1 MTHNNLIATALHLD
15 LGVALRHVS
24 SACNRGLS
32 MSAIRPR
39 RSVLYM
45 PGANERALEKAKTL
59 PADSLILD
67 LEDAVAPEAKVE
79 ARERVCGAMKA
90 GGYGPREL
98 IIRINGLD
106 TEWGAA
112 DLQAAVA
119 ARPDAVLAPKVNDA
133 SDIDRLEG
141 ALYGDHAS
149 PDVALWVMIET
160 PLAILNIREIAAKA
174 GATQLKGFVMG
185 SNDLIKDFRADPMP
199 GRENLAACYTLA
211 IAAARAFDLLV
222 FDGVYNDITNAEGFA
237 AECRQSKAFG
247 FDGKTLIHPSQV
259 EPCNEIF
266 APPADAVKQ
275 ARDVIA
281 AFADPANAGKGVLKV
296 NGRMTELL
304 HLAQA
309 KRMVAV
315 AEAIAAR
322 GSAGS

>member
-1 MTHNNLIATALHLD
+1 
-15 LGVALRHVS
+15 
-24 SACNRGLS
+24 

-79 ARERVCGAMKA
+79 ARERVCAMVKA

-98 IIRINGLD
+98 VIRINGQD
-106 TEWGAA
+106 TEWGKA
-112 DLQAAVA
+112 DLKAAVQ
-119 ARPDAVLAPKVNDA
+119 ARPDAILSPKVTSAD
-133 SDIDRLEG
+133 DIAWLDEALSEAG
-141 ALYGDHAS
+141 AAANLQ
-149 PDVALWVMIET
+149 LWVMIET
-160 PLAILNIREIAAKA
+160 PLSIFNLKEIAAKGPTTRLA
-174 GATQLKGFVMG
+174 GFVMG
-185 SNDLIKDFRADPMP
+185 TNDLIKDFRAEPVPD
-199 GRENLAACYTLA
+199 RSNLAVTLTLA
-211 IAAARAFDLLV
+211 IAAARAHDLLV
-222 FDGVYNDITNAEGFA
+222 FDGVYNDIANAEGFA
-237 AECRQSKAFG
+237 VEAKQGRNFG

-259 EPCNEIF
+259 EPCNAIF
-266 APPADAVKQ
+266 APAAAAVEQ
-275 ARDVIA
+275 SRAVIE

-296 NGRMTELL
+296 NGKMTELL

-322 GSAGS
+322 ETANG

>member
-1 MTHNNLIATALHLD
+1 
-15 LGVALRHVS
+15 
-24 SACNRGLS
+24 

-45 PGANERALEKAKTL
+45 PGANERALEKARTL

-79 ARERVCGAMKA
+79 ARDRVSAVVKA

-98 IIRINGLD
+98 IIRINGQD
-106 TEWGAA
+106 TEWGKA
-112 DLQAAVA
+112 DLRAAAHVQ
-119 ARPDAVLAPKVNDA
+119 PDAILAPKVTSGD
-133 SDIDRLEG
+133 DIRWLDEALSQAG
-141 ALYGDHAS
+141 AETALQ
-149 PDVALWVMIET
+149 LWVMIET
-160 PLAILNIREIAAKA
+160 PLAILNLKEIAAAAK
-174 GATQLKGFVMG
+174 TTRLRGFVMG
-185 SNDLIKDFRADPMP
+185 SNDLLKDFRADPMP
-199 GRENLAACYTLA
+199 GRENLAATYTLA
-211 IAAARAFDLLV
+211 IAAARAFDLLI
-222 FDGVYNDITNAEGFA
+222 FDGVYNDIANAEGFA
-237 AECRQSKAFG
+237 SEARQSKAFG

-259 EPCNEIF
+259 EPCNTIF
-266 APPADAVKQ
+266 APPAEAVNQ

-322 GSAGS
+322 EAAS

>member
-1 MTHNNLIATALHLD
+1 
-15 LGVALRHVS
+15 
-24 SACNRGLS
+24 

-79 ARERVCGAMKA
+79 ARERVCDAVKS
-90 GGYGPREL
+90 GGYGPREI
-98 IIRINGLD
+98 IIRVNALD

-112 DLQAAVA
+112 DLQAAVLA
-119 ARPDAVLAPKVNDA
+119 KPDAILAPKVNSA
-133 SDIDRLEG
+133 TDIDRLEG

-149 PDVALWVMIET
+149 ADIALWVMIET

-174 GATQLKGFVMG
+174 GVTQLKGFVMG

-199 GRENLAACYTLA
+199 GRENLAACYTMT
-211 IAAARAFDLLV
+211 IAAARAYDLLV
-222 FDGVYNDITNAEGFA
+222 FDGVYNDIANADGFA
-237 AECRQSKAFG
+237 AEAKQAKAFG

-259 EPCNEIF
+259 EPCNAIF

-296 NGRMTELL
+296 NGKMTELL

-309 KRMVAV
+309 TRLVAV

-322 GSAGS
+322 EAVQ

>member
-1 MTHNNLIATALHLD
+1 
-15 LGVALRHVS
+15 
-24 SACNRGLS
+24 

-79 ARERVCGAMKA
+79 ARERVCAAVRA

-98 IIRINGLD
+98 IVRINGLD
-106 TEWGAA
+106 TEWGAD
-112 DLQAAVA
+112 DLQAAVDA
-119 ARPDAVLAPKVNDA
+119 KPDAILAPKVNDA
-133 SDIDRLEG
+133 ADMDRLES
-141 ALYGDHAS
+141 ALYGDHAGAS
-149 PDVALWVMIET
+149 IALWVMIET
-160 PLAILNIREIAAKA
+160 PRAILNIREIAAKA
-174 GATQLKGFVMG
+174 GPTQLAGFVMG

-211 IAAARAFDLLV
+211 IAAARAFDILV
-222 FDGVYNDITNAEGFA
+222 FDGVYNDIANAEGFA
-237 AECRQSKAFG
+237 AEARQARAFG

-259 EPCNEIF
+259 EPCNAIF

-275 ARDVIA
+275 AHDVIA

-309 KRMVAV
+309 KRIVAV

-322 GSAGS
+322 EAR

>member
-1 MTHNNLIATALHLD
+1 
-15 LGVALRHVS
+15 
-24 SACNRGLS
+24 

-79 ARERVCGAMKA
+79 ARDRVCNVVKA

-98 IIRINGLD
+98 IIRVNGQD
-106 TEWGAA
+106 TEWGKA
-112 DLQAAVA
+112 DLKAAVHA
-119 ARPDAVLAPKVNDA
+119 HPDAILAPKVTSGDDIHWLNEAMSEAGA
-133 SDIDRLEG
+133 SEQL
-141 ALYGDHAS
+141 
-149 PDVALWVMIET
+149 ALWVMIET
-160 PLAILNIREIAAKA
+160 PLSILNIKEIAAA
-174 GATQLKGFVMG
+174 GKTTRLAGFVMG
-185 SNDLIKDFRADPMP
+185 SNDLIKDFRAEPMP

-211 IAAARAFDLLV
+211 IAAARAYDLMV
-222 FDGVYNDITNAEGFA
+222 FDGVFNDIANAEGFA

-259 EPCNEIF
+259 EPCNAIF
-266 APPADAVKQ
+266 APPEDAVKQ

-281 AFADPANAGKGVLKV
+281 AFADPVNAGKGVLKV
-296 NGRMTELL
+296 NGKMTELL

-309 KRMVAV
+309 RRLVAV
-315 AEAIAAR
+315 AEAIAQREA
-322 GSAGS
+322 AQ

>member
-1 MTHNNLIATALHLD
+1 
-15 LGVALRHVS
+15 
-24 SACNRGLS
+24 

-59 PADSLILD
+59 PADALILD
-67 LEDAVAPEAKVE
+67 LEDAVAPDAKLE
-79 ARERVCGAMKA
+79 ARERVCAVVKA

-98 IIRINGLD
+98 IIRINGHD
-106 TEWGAA
+106 TEWGKA
-112 DLQAAVA
+112 DLKAAA
-119 ARPDAVLAPKVNDA
+119 HARPDGILAPKVNSGD
-133 SDIDRLEG
+133 DIAWLNEG
-141 ALYGDHAS
+141 LSEAGAEAALQ
-149 PDVALWVMIET
+149 LWVMIET
-160 PLAILNIREIAAKA
+160 PQAILNLKEIAANAKTTRLA
-174 GATQLKGFVMG
+174 GFVIG
-185 SNDLIKDFRADPMP
+185 SNDLLKDFRADPMP
-199 GRENLAACYTLA
+199 ARENLAACYTFA

-222 FDGVYNDITNAEGFA
+222 FDGVYNDIANAEGFA
-237 AECRQSKAFG
+237 AEARQAKAFG

-259 EPCNEIF
+259 EPCNAIF
-266 APPADAVKQ
+266 APPADSVKQ

-281 AFADPANAGKGVLKV
+281 AFADPANAGKGVLKI

-322 GSAGS
+322 EASA

>member
-1 MTHNNLIATALHLD
+1 
-15 LGVALRHVS
+15 
-24 SACNRGLS
+24 
-32 MSAIRPR
+32 MSASISRVRPR

-79 ARERVCGAMKA
+79 ARERVCNVVKA
-90 GGYGPREL
+90 GGYGLREL
-98 IIRINGLD
+98 IIRINGQD
-106 TEWGAA
+106 TEWGKA
-112 DLQAAVA
+112 DLKAAVHA
-119 ARPDAVLAPKVNDA
+119 KPDAILAPKVTSGEDIRWLDEALSEAGA
-133 SDIDRLEG
+133 SAHL
-141 ALYGDHAS
+141 
-149 PDVALWVMIET
+149 ALWVMIET
-160 PLAILNIREIAAKA
+160 PLAILSLKEIATTARTTRLA
-174 GATQLKGFVMG
+174 GFVMG

-222 FDGVYNDITNAEGFA
+222 FDGVYNDIANAEGFA
-237 AECRQSKAFG
+237 AESRQAKAFG

-259 EPCNEIF
+259 EPCNTIF

-275 ARDVIA
+275 SRDVIA

-322 GSAGS
+322 ESASA